1 MKRRRSSSGASERYH
16 NRVARRYDALY
27 DDPYWAFHDELTWAR
42 IRPHIPPDLAAPCLD
57 LGCGTGAW
65 GLRLLKTGLPVTFI
79 DHSGVMVE
87 QARNAVTELSRDH
100 PARAQRATFVI
111 ADMIDLSAIT
121 TGPFALTLAMGD
133 PLSICS
139 DPFAAAGQ
147 MYKNCR
153 PGGVVIATV
162 DNKFAA
168 LDYYAQQG
176 NLDNLETFVATG
188 RTHWLTRERE
198 EQFELTTF
206 TPATLKKLFE
216 RVGFTVQSIIG
227 KTILPV
233 RKNPELLNQPNA
245 IDRLLKL
252 ESDLASDPTAA
263 ARANHLQITAKR
275 PEKGE

>member
-1 MKRRRSSSGASERYH
+1 MKRRRPSSGASERYH

-42 IRPHIPPDLAAPCLD
+42 IRPHIPPDLAAPCCD

-87 QARNAVTELSRDH
+87 QARSAVAELARDH
-100 PARAQRATFVI
+100 PARSSRATFFI
-111 ADMIDLSAIT
+111 ADMVDLSAIST
-121 TGPFALTLAMGD
+121 APFALTLAMGD

-139 DPFAAAGQ
+139 DPLAAAVQ
-147 MYKNCR
+147 LYKTCR
-153 PGGVVIATV
+153 PGGTVIATV
-162 DNKFAA
+162 DNKLAA
-168 LDYYAQQG
+168 LDYYAQKG
-176 NLDNLETFVATG
+176 NLDELENFVATG

-206 TPATLKKLFE
+206 TPQSLRKLFE

-227 KTILPV
+227 KTILPI
-233 RKNPELLNQPNA
+233 RKNPALLEQPSA

-252 ESDLASDPTAA
+252 ETDLAADPAAA

-275 PEKGE
+275 PEKE

>member
-42 IRPHIPPDLAAPCLD
+42 IRPHIPSDLSSPCCD
-57 LGCGTGAW
+57 IGCGTGAW
-65 GLRLLKTGLPVTFI
+65 GLRLLKSGLPVTFI
-79 DHSGVMVE
+79 DHSGTMVE
-87 QARNAVTELSRDH
+87 LARSAVADLARDH
-100 PARAQRATFVI
+100 PARGERASFFI
-111 ADMIDLSAIT
+111 ADMIDLSTIA

-139 DPFAAAGQ
+139 DALAAAVQ

-162 DNKFAA
+162 DNKLAA
-168 LDYYAQQG
+168 LDHYAEKG
-176 NLDNLETFVATG
+176 NLDHLEAFVATG
-188 RTHWLTRERE
+188 RTHWLTRDHE

-206 TPATLKKLFE
+206 TPQSLRKLFE
-216 RVGFTVQSIIG
+216 RVGFSVVSIIG

-233 RKNPELLNQPNA
+233 RKNPRLLESPGA

-252 ESDLASDPTAA
+252 ESELAADPAAA
-263 ARANHLQITAKR
+263 ARANHLQITARR
-275 PEKGE
+275 PEAS

>member
-1 MKRRRSSSGASERYH
+1 MKRRRSNSGASERYH

-42 IRPHIPPDLAAPCLD
+42 MRPHIPADLTSPCCD
-57 LGCGTGAW
+57 IGCGTGTW
-65 GLRLLKTGLPVTFI
+65 GARLLKSGLPVTFI
-79 DHSGVMVE
+79 DHSGGMIDKSR
-87 QARNAVTELSRDH
+87 AAVAELARDH
-100 PARAQRATFVI
+100 PSRAARATFFI
-111 ADMIDLSAIT
+111 ADMVDLSTIT
-121 TGPFALTLAMGD
+121 TGPFQLTLALGD

-139 DPFAAAGQ
+139 DPAAAVTQ
-147 MYKNCR
+147 MFKHTR
-153 PGGVVIATV
+153 PGGIVIATV

-168 LDYYAQQG
+168 LDYYAQRN
-176 NLDNLETFVATG
+176 NLDDLEKFVATS
-188 RTHWLTRERE
+188 RTHWLTAKAE

-206 TPATLKKLFE
+206 TPQTFRKLFE
-216 RVGFTVQSIIG
+216 RAGFTVIHIIG

-233 RKNPELLNQPNA
+233 RKNPALLEQPSA

-275 PEKGE
+275 PEND